1 MRISYTNCSD
11 CTTCG
16 IKKRR
21 RERERQ
27 KAFPIRKNI
36 NEENQIN
43 NIPVH
48 SDILIAP
55 GKGVDFDPGQNKH
68 VG

>member
-1 MRISYTNCSD
+1 MVLKREE
-11 CTTCG
+11 
-16 IKKRR
+16 KKRR
-21 RERERQ
+21 ERERERERQ
-27 KAFPIRKNI
+27 KALPIRKNI

-48 SDILIAP
+48 SVIFIAP